1 MNNRSLG
8 MQPLIQQRLA
18 KTGRV
23 ILAWWLV
30 MLVVTQLPQAKA
42 AERGDGAALNAIFG
56 EPVLS
61 QNATQIVVT
70 SRSLPLEPRYE
81 YLSRWVLPN
90 QGHGFR
96 IDGVIQ
102 RLPEHDVDTADP
114 SVLRIADY
122 PETHWIVCPARELV
136 QLASELGR
144 LDDLREQ
151 ALQQTRTEN
160 GQDLAQATLLTL
172 IDIALGQ
179 RDRVAED
186 FAKRFTG
193 ARSDLDANAARQWW
207 SDLVVLWAAMENPHT
222 ADLVIEDY
230 FGLFT
235 LGTYKSDRCLD
246 VIADYLCLLYRVRSN
261 DSPRVTPQQTQAAA
275 MFDAFSRV
283 DAYTHARSSPLP
295 RFHFNDRGVV
305 KLSGHENDYLS
316 LRSPLTGDFEVSG
329 EVATY
334 SGAFS
339 ELVVAG
345 VAVSPVPD
353 LPQVSIGGFAKGYRR
368 QAITPPLQPIGTSS
382 RFRVQ
387 ADTTKATHFL
397 SSREAYTDSDNE
409 PSAPWIALRSWR
421 RTHSAISEL
430 SIDGSPTIPNHIDL
444 VSGKELRGWASYFD
458 AEDGA
463 GPGPWS
469 SIVDSN
475 SQWTLSSESTGE
487 VAGCNDENLLY
498 YVRPLTWNAVI
509 TYEFEYQGESCAVH
523 PCLGRWVFLIK
534 PDGVWLH
541 QLTDGRHEATGL
553 RPDNAIRMGSS
564 TEPTGLKQ
572 GWNRAELRIEE
583 DRVSLWLNEKRI
595 GDRAIK
601 PGESRTFGFFHYRD
615 QSRAN
620 VRAVRLTG
628 DWPRELPALEEQALA
643 AHKVAMLDAASEK
656 LAASWSHDFRQGI
669 PPRFF
674 FTDGDP
680 SLATQLSDGIRVHR
694 LNSAPAL
701 HLNFEGLIQGDFDIT
716 LEFKEL
722 RLSHEKPT
730 WHTGVGLAVTFDNA
744 ERDRLDVV
752 RRIDRLNRHHHI
764 VFGRNRVNQ
773 FGGVDWVKDTTYI
786 DESTAGRLR
795 IVRKGDVIYGLYADG
810 DSKTFRY
817 LDEVTIQPGALVPHG
832 LRLHTVTGNDLPIA
846 VTWVRLDVR
855 AEAISIPT
863 FPAPQVIRVIPGREP
878 TPPVKSLPGRF
889 YDSIR
894 GLFD

>member
-1 MNNRSLG
+1 

-30 MLVVTQLPQAKA
+30 MLVVNPLPKAKA
-42 AERGDGAALNAIFG
+42 DERGDGAALNAIFG

-70 SRSLPLEPRYE
+70 SRSLPLVPRYE
-81 YLSRWVLPN
+81 YLSQWVLPN
-90 QGHGFR
+90 QGHGIR
-96 IDGVIQ
+96 IDGLIQ
-102 RLPEHDVDTADP
+102 RLPGDDVGVADP
-114 SVLRIADY
+114 SITRIADY
-122 PETHWIVCPARELV
+122 AEAQWIICPARELV
-136 QLASELGR
+136 HVASELGR
-144 LDDLREQ
+144 LDELREQ
-151 ALQQTRTEN
+151 VLRQTGAAN
-160 GQDLAQATLLTL
+160 GQDPAQATLLAL
-172 IDIALGQ
+172 ISIELGE
-179 RDRVAED
+179 RERVAEH
-186 FAKRFTG
+186 FAKRFAG
-193 ARSDLDANAARQWW
+193 VRNDQDANAAWQWW
-207 SDLVVLWAAMENPHT
+207 SDLVVLWSAMENPQT

-235 LGTYKSDRCLD
+235 LGTYKLDQGHD

-261 DSPRVTPQQTQAAA
+261 ASPLVTPQQTQATT

-283 DAYTHARSSPLP
+283 DAYTHARGSPLP
-295 RFHFNDRGVV
+295 RFRFSDRGSA
-305 KLSGHENDYLS
+305 KLSGHENDYLA
-316 LRSPLTGDFEVSG
+316 LRSPLAGDFEVSG

-339 ELVVAG
+339 ELVVSG
-345 VAVSPVPD
+345 VAASPASEPQ
-353 LPQVSIGGFAKGYRR
+353 QVSIGGFAKGYRQ
-368 QAITPPLQPIGTSS
+368 QAITPAIQPIGTSS
-382 RFRVQ
+382 RIRVQ
-387 ADTTKATHFL
+387 ADSAKTKHFW
-397 SSREAYTDSDNE
+397 SSREVYTDSDNE
-409 PSAPWIALRSWR
+409 PSAPWVALRSWR

-458 AEDGA
+458 AKLGEGLGQWNA
-463 GPGPWS
+463 LA
-469 SIVDSN
+469 DSN
-475 SQWTLSSESTGE
+475 GQWTLSSKSTGE
-487 VAGCNDENLLY
+487 DAREVIGCYDENLLY
-498 YVRPLTWNAVI
+498 YVRPLTWNAAI
-509 TYEFEYQGESCAVH
+509 TYEFEYQAESCAVH

-541 QLTDGRHEATGL
+541 QLTDGRHDASSL
-553 RPDNAIRMGSS
+553 RPDNAMRMESS

-583 DRVSLWLNEKRI
+583 DHVSLWLNERRI
-595 GDRAIK
+595 ADRK
-601 PGESRTFGFFHYRD
+601 VEPGESRTFGFFHYRD

-628 DWPRELPALEEQALA
+628 DWPRELPSPKEQPLA
-643 AHKVAMLDAASEK
+643 AHKVATLDAASEK
-656 LAASWSHDFRQGI
+656 LAVSWSHDFRQGI
-669 PPRFF
+669 PPRMF

-680 SLATQLSDGIRVHR
+680 SLATQLSDGVRIHR
-694 LNSAPAL
+694 SSSTPAL
-701 HLNFEGLIQGDFDIT
+701 HLNFEGQIQGDFDIT

-810 DSKTFRY
+810 DSKSFRY
-817 LDEVTIQPGALVPHG
+817 LDEVTIQPGTLAPHG

-855 AEAISIPT
+855 ADAINIPIA
-863 FPAPQVIRVIPGREP
+863 PAAQEIPVIPRREP
-878 TPPVKSLPGRF
+878 PPPVKSLPGRF